1 MTALFSDTLNIVNSA
16 MPVPKVSVLLKTGG
30 MQKIEEIYRAR
41 LRMLVEEAGTQRA
54 LADRIQKS
62 PAQISQWLNA
72 SADSK
77 TGKPRSMDRRTARE
91 IERLFPKPDGWMDQA
106 FGAIETDAP
115 RGDSSY
121 LPGFEELSIPVLA
134 NSGSMGGGEDQ
145 MHDEVV
151 VGRLTVS
158 PQWATRTIKPLTD
171 IQNLRF
177 IHGYGDSMSP
187 TFADGDILLVDVGV
201 SDPKIDGVY
210 VLEAND
216 RIYIKRVRQRFDGSF
231 EISSDNPTIKTVDVL
246 DGTQRV
252 NVRGRV
258 VWAWNGKKM

>member
-1 MTALFSDTLNIVNSA
+1 MTALFSASLNIVNSA
-16 MPVPKVSVLLKTGG
+16 PRIPFVSALLNTRG

-54 LADRIQKS
+54 LAERIQKS

-72 SADSK
+72 SPDSK
-77 TGKPRSMDRRTARE
+77 TGKPRSMDRGTARE
-91 IERLFPKPDGWMDQA
+91 IERLFPKPEGWMDQA
-106 FGAIETDAP
+106 FGAIATDEP
-115 RGDSSY
+115 QGRTPY
-121 LPGFEELSIPVLA
+121 LSGFEELSIQVLA
-134 NSGSMGGGEDQ
+134 NSGSMGSGDEQ
-145 MHDEVV
+145 LHDEVV

-158 PQWATRTIKPLTD
+158 PQWAARTIKPLTD
-171 IQNLRF
+171 LKNLRF
-177 IHGYGDSMSP
+177 IHGYGDSMDP
-187 TFADGDILLVDVGV
+187 TFADGDVLLVDIGV

-216 RIYIKRVRQRFDGSF
+216 RLYIKRVRQRFDGQF

-246 DGTQRV
+246 DGSQQV

-258 VWAWNGKKM
+258 VWAWNGKRL

>member
-1 MTALFSDTLNIVNSA
+1 
-16 MPVPKVSVLLKTGG
+16 

-62 PAQISQWLNA
+62 AAQISQWLNG
-72 SADSK
+72 SPDSK

-91 IERLFPKPDGWMDQA
+91 IERRFPKPDGWMDQPVGSVQA
-106 FGAIETDAP
+106 DNEQSP
-115 RGDSSY
+115 Y
-121 LPGFEELSIPVLA
+121 LPGFEELSIPLLA
-134 NSGSMGGGEDQ
+134 NSGSMGNGDDQ
-145 MHDEVV
+145 FHDEVV
-151 VGRLTVS
+151 VGRITVS
-158 PQWATRTIKPLTD
+158 PQWAARTIKPLTD
-171 IQNLRF
+171 LENLRF

-187 TFADGDILLVDVGV
+187 TFSDGDVLLVDVGV

-216 RIYIKRVRQRFDGSF
+216 RLYIKRVRQRFDGNF

-246 DGTQRV
+246 DGTHAV